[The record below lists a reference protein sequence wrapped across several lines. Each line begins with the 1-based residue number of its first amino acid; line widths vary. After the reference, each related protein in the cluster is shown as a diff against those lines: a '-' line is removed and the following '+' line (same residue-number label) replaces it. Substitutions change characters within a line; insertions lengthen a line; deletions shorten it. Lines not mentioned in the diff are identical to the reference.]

1 MSKREPKEK
10 TQILEISEYD
20 YLEFNEI
27 SEYDYLSPEELAE
40 MDIDEDDF

>member
-10 TQILEISEYD
+10 TQKLEISEYD
-20 YLEFNEI
+20 YLEFDEL

>member
-1 MSKREPKEK
+1 MSKRDPKK
-10 TQILEISEYD
+10 NTQKFEISEYD
-20 YLEFNEI
+20 YIEFNEL